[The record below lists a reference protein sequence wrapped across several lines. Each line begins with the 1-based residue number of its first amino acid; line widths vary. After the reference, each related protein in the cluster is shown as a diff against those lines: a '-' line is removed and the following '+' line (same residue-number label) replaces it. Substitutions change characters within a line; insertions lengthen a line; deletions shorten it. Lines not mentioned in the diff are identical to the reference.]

1 MPTLDEHQSSEFT
14 KLLYL
19 GDSGSGKTGSLV
31 SLLKAGYKIKA
42 LDLDNGLDPLVI
54 FGRKAGVDLSL
65 VEFETIRD
73 KYKGSKAGPKV
84 DGTPKAFVE
93 AMELMTKWSQEEAPD
108 TIFVLDSLTAL
119 GRAAYAWANN
129 MNPTAKDKRQIY
141 GMAMGAVEDVI
152 AMLTGDDFKMN
163 VIVITHVKYDDGDE
177 GTGKGFASS
186 IGKALGPV
194 IPRYFNTMIM
204 AEKSGSGSN
213 IKRKIKTMPTNLVD
227 LKIPVPDIDKEFPLE
242 TGMATIFA
250 QLRGE
255 KG

>member
-1 MPTLDEHQSSEFT
+1 MPTLDQHQSDAYT
-14 KLLYL
+14 KLIYL
-19 GDSGSGKTGSLV
+19 GDSGSGKTGSLA
-31 SLLKAGYKIKA
+31 SLLDAGYSFRI
-42 LDLDNGLDPLVI
+42 LDMDNGLDSLKA
-54 FGRKAGVDLSL
+54 FGKREHFPR
-65 VEFETIRD
+65 VEFVTIRD
-73 KYKGSKAGPKV
+73 KYKSSKTGPKI

-93 AMELMTKWSQEEAPD
+93 AMDTLTEWSAVEDPKC
-108 TIFVLDSLTAL
+108 ILVLDSLSAL

-141 GMAMGAVEDVI
+141 GAAMNAVEDVL
-152 AMLTGDDFKMN
+152 AMLTGESLRMN

-177 GTGKGFASS
+177 GTGKGFANA

-204 AEKSGSGSN
+204 AEKSGSGDN

-227 LKIPVPDIDKEFPLE
+227 LKLPVPGIPKELPLE
-242 TGMATIFA
+242 TGLATIFA
-250 QLRGE
+250 SLRGE